1 MPELI
6 EDYALIGD
14 LATAALVGKS
24 GSIDWF
30 CTPRFDSQACFT
42 ALLGGPDNGRWQVA
56 PASQYAVKRRYR
68 EDSLVLETQFET
80 AEGVVTLIDCM
91 PVQQPGHSENVI
103 VRQVV
108 GESGAVAMH
117 MEIMLRFDYGRTVPW
132 VRRSEG
138 GFRAIAGPLA
148 VELFS
153 SVPLNATNFRHVADF
168 TVEKGDRVSFVLT
181 SQGFADAS
189 PPGFDVAEAIQA
201 TEKWWKDWASKCNCK
216 SEWRE
221 AIVRSLI
228 TLKALSHAKTGG
240 IVAAATTSLPEEIG
254 GTRNWDY
261 RYCWIRDATFTL
273 YSLLMAGLSEE
284 AQAWR
289 DWLLR
294 VAAGKPSQLQ
304 TLYGADGERML
315 PEVKVDWLS
324 GYENSAPVR
333 IGNLAARQLQ
343 IDIYGEVMDVFHTS
357 RLNGITDTE
366 DSWALQQALIEFL
379 ETGWRKPDNS
389 IWEVR
394 GPRRHFTHS
403 KVLAWVALDRA
414 VKGVESFGLEGPVE
428 KWRSV
433 RDEIHREVCRRGY
446 DAEKKAFVQ
455 SFGSSTLDAALLQIP
470 LVGFLPATDER
481 VKGTVEAI
489 SRELSHDGFIHRYK
503 TETGVDGL
511 SGGEGVFLPCTFW
524 LADNYAT
531 QGRCEE
537 AREIFAKL
545 LAIRND
551 VGLLSEEYD
560 PANGRFL
567 GNFPQA
573 FTHVSLV
580 NTAWHIDKAEENL
593 KAGLSTE
600 TVPLRTD
607 SKASRTRS

>member
-1 MPELI
+1 
-6 EDYALIGD
+6 
-14 LATAALVGKS
+14 
-24 GSIDWF
+24 
-30 CTPRFDSQACFT
+30 
-42 ALLGGPDNGRWQVA
+42 
-56 PASQYAVKRRYR
+56 
-68 EDSLVLETQFET
+68 
-80 AEGVVTLIDCM
+80 
-91 PVQQPGHSENVI
+91 
-103 VRQVV
+103 
-108 GESGAVAMH
+108 
-117 MEIMLRFDYGRTVPW
+117 
-132 VRRSEG
+132 
-138 GFRAIAGPLA
+138 
-148 VELFS
+148 
-153 SVPLNATNFRHVADF
+153 
-168 TVEKGDRVSFVLT
+168 
-181 SQGFADAS
+181 
-189 PPGFDVAEAIQA
+189 
-201 TEKWWKDWASKCNCK
+201 
-216 SEWRE
+216 
-221 AIVRSLI
+221 
-228 TLKALSHAKTGG
+228 
-240 IVAAATTSLPEEIG
+240 
-254 GTRNWDY
+254 
-261 RYCWIRDATFTL
+261 
-273 YSLLMAGLSEE
+273 
-284 AQAWR
+284 
-289 DWLLR
+289 

-315 PEVKVDWLS
+315 PEVKLDWLK

-343 IDIYGEVMDVFHTS
+343 VDIYGEVMDVFHTS
-357 RLNGITDTE
+357 RQNGIADTE
-366 DSWALQQALIEFL
+366 ESWALQKALVEFL

-414 VKGVESFGLEGPVE
+414 VKGVEMFDLKGPVE
-428 KWRSV
+428 KWRGL

-446 DAEKKAFVQ
+446 NAEKKAFVQ
-455 SFGSSTLDAALLQIP
+455 SFGSNTLDAALLQIP

-489 SRELSHDGFIHRYK
+489 ARELSHDGFIHRYK

-537 AREIFAKL
+537 AREIFTKL

-580 NTAWHIDKAEENL
+580 NSAWHIEKAEENV
-593 KAGLSTE
+593 KAGLPTG
-600 TVPLRTD
+600 TVSLRTG
-607 SKASRTRS
+607 S